1 MAQESY
7 DETKKAYNLGTR
19 EILDVK
25 DAENMLFNM
34 KYQQLATEFS
44 YRNSLL
50 ELESLLNSDISDIL
64 SVAEDNN
71 KQNPRIK

>member
-1 MAQESY
+1 MK
-7 DETKKAYNLGTR
+7 DNLGTR